1 MPAMGHGFQR
11 VKVMNGGSEDFI
23 QASIGWMVSWKIRKK
38 MDDSGV
44 PPTSIYKLATN
55 ESPYSQSVAH
65 MWIPLVMT
73 NIDIENRPSIVD
85 YAINLY

>member
-1 MPAMGHGFQR
+1 MGLP
-11 VKVMNGGSEDFI
+11 
-23 QASIGWMVSWKIRKK
+23 QASLGWFLMENPEKK

-55 ESPYSQSVAH
+55 KSPYSQSVAH

-85 YAINLY
+85 YAINIY